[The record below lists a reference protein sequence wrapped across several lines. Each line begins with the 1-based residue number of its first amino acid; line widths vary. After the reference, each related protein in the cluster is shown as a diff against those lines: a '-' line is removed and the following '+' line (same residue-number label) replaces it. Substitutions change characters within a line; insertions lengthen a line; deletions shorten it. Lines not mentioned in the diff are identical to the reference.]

1 VLRARR
7 HGTRSRRR
15 DYPFEEC
22 QEAAMSHHWRSHVG
36 RADVIQGAGDHD
48 VEYFGGWIIS
58 AALTLAT
65 VLVLWHFHI

>member
-1 VLRARR
+1 
-7 HGTRSRRR
+7 
-15 DYPFEEC
+15 
-22 QEAAMSHHWRSHVG
+22 MSHHWRSHVG

-48 VEYFGGWIIS
+48 VEYFAGCWAVS